1 MKSKTLLGLHG
12 IILLDAIT
20 VRKGNNPVKFRSDTW
35 LKLEKP
41 GWKSKFSL
49 VAGFL
54 KYTK

>member
-1 MKSKTLLGLHG
+1 MKSKTLLDLHG
-12 IILLDAIT
+12 IILLDTFTI
-20 VRKGNNPVKFRSDTW
+20 RKGNNPVKFRSNTW